1 MDGPVVIDSQPLT
14 VVVLASLLYGES
26 IGLVGIAGL
35 ILGVVGLA
43 LLEFL
48 ITVDMISSLIKA
60 TPVAHKKLQHAHM
73 FLKDEHICSNK
84 FDEKAQRTHMF
95 LEDGHICRWLNPM
108 KDDVRS

>member
-1 MDGPVVIDSQPLT
+1 MVGRVVIDSQPLT

-43 LLEFL
+43 LLE
-48 ITVDMISSLIKA
+48 
-60 TPVAHKKLQHAHM
+60 
-73 FLKDEHICSNK
+73 LKQD
-84 FDEKAQRTHMF
+84 QRAHMF

-108 KDDVRS
+108 KDDVRR